1 MAGTLLRM
9 QGLDPR
15 RNFSLL
21 KPEGT
26 RRVGKHQLGWF
37 ESVAED
43 LKNMDVR
50 KLRRK

>member
-1 MAGTLLRM
+1 VAGTLLRAP
-9 QGLDPR
+9 GLDQR

-26 RRVGKHQLGWF
+26 RRVGKPQLGWF
-37 ESVAED
+37 ESVVED

-50 KLRRK
+50 NRRR